1 MGRFSIRVILTA
13 WFTAM
18 LALMVCAL
26 GVATYFGMR
35 HTIIRAADSNL
46 SGRLEEIG
54 PFIGGRLHSQH
65 ANELAHEFEAHL
77 SGLRPGGDLLQVRS
91 DGTWLY
97 QSPSIAPYHIAPPP
111 VAQLT
116 KPSFATISVPGTLLR
131 TLSANVQVEGTS
143 YVVEL
148 AEPVGQYYAMLGRF
162 RDLALWFLP
171 ALLALS
177 WAVGYW
183 LCRRALSPVDKIT
196 NAARGISARNL
207 SLRLAV
213 PQTGDELA
221 RLSETLNG
229 MIARLEKAFG
239 RISEFTADAAHELRT
254 PIALIL
260 TTAELALRQ
269 DASPGDDREALEGI
283 RAEAV
288 RTKCLVEDLMTLARY
303 DSVDASLQSSTA
315 DLSETIRL
323 ACGRGETLGR
333 PKQIQFAINI
343 PSKGIQVKGN
353 PHELQRLFTILIDN
367 AIKYTPSQGKVS
379 VSLRQIDSDAVCE
392 VADTGIG
399 ISERDVSHIFER
411 FYRGDRARSRD
422 TGGAGLGLSI
432 AHSTAVAHGG
442 LIEVES
448 TPGHGSV
455 FRVRI
460 PITEGRAGA
469 AQDVTELAV
478 ETPASLQRHRDL
490 PG

>member
-1 MGRFSIRVILTA
+1 MMGRFSIRVILTA

-26 GVATYFGMR
+26 GVAMYFGMR
-35 HTIIRAADSNL
+35 HTIIRAADSDL

-54 PFIGGRLHSQH
+54 PFIEGRLHSKH
-65 ANELAHEFEAHL
+65 ADELAHEFEAHL

-91 DGTWLY
+91 DGKWLY
-97 QSPSIAPYHIAPPP
+97 QSSSIAPYHIAPPP

-143 YVVEL
+143 YVIEL
-148 AEPVGQYYAMLGRF
+148 AEPVGEYDAMLERF
-162 RDLALWFLP
+162 RVLALWFLP
-171 ALLALS
+171 VLLVLS

-183 LCRRALSPVDKIT
+183 LCRRALAPVDEIANT
-196 NAARGISARNL
+196 ARQISARNL

-213 PQTGDELA
+213 PPTGDELA

-229 MIARLEKAFG
+229 MIAGLERAFG

-269 DASPGDDREALEGI
+269 DASSGDDREALEGI

-303 DSVDASLQSSTA
+303 DLVDTNLPSTTA
-315 DLSETIRL
+315 DLGETVRL

-333 PKQIQFAINI
+333 PKQIQFAIDI

-367 AIKYTPSQGKVS
+367 AIKYTPSQGDRKS
-379 VSLRQIDSDAVCE
+379 TRLNS
-392 VADTGIG
+392 
-399 ISERDVSHIFER
+399 SH
-411 FYRGDRARSRD
+411 
-422 TGGAGLGLSI
+422 
-432 AHSTAVAHGG
+432 H
-442 LIEVES
+442 
-448 TPGHGSV
+448 
-455 FRVRI
+455 
-460 PITEGRAGA
+460 
-469 AQDVTELAV
+469 
-478 ETPASLQRHRDL
+478 
-490 PG
+490 